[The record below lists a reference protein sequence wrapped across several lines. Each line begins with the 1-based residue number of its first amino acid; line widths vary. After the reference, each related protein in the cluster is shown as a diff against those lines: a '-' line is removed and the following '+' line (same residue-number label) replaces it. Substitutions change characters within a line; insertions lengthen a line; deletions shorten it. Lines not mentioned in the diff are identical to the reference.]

1 MFTITQRVCCE
12 IVYNCADAYPRLP
25 TIYIRLRVKL
35 YAYDLRTELTD
46 SKGNSPLPISVVPPS
61 PDFYSV
67 RGRWQICTDT
77 PGNGR
82 CVLLAFVVLVRLG

>member
-12 IVYNCADAYPRLP
+12 IVYGWADAYPRLP
-25 TIYIRLRVKL
+25 TIRLRRVKFCV
-35 YAYDLRTELTD
+35 RTELTD
-46 SKGNSPLPISVVPPS
+46 SQGKSPLPLPLPISVVPPS

-82 CVLLAFVVLVRLG
+82 CALLAFVVLVRLG